1 MRIISSF
8 CKKLLKWNLC
18 TLSSCYFQFRSVSN
32 VMYCILNQKY
42 TWQIIC
48 NHFKSCS
55 CTVRIHWFPCVK
67 GFLRFSTVWYNMCHK
82 WSNKHVGGLL
92 NICAIR
98 GRGVGVKYSVD
109 MRDLLKRG
117 VYSKL
122 AITISDKIQ
131 IQCKRS

>member
-1 MRIISSF
+1 MYLKTTF
-8 CKKLLKWNLC
+8 CKKLLKLNLC
-18 TLSSCYFQFRSVSN
+18 TLYRRLFLSVSN

-48 NHFKSCS
+48 YHFKSCS
-55 CTVRIHWFPCVK
+55 CTVIHWFPCVK

-98 GRGVGVKYSVD
+98 RRGVGVKYSVD
-109 MRDLLKRG
+109 RRHLLKRG

-131 IQCKRS
+131 MQCKRS

>member
-1 MRIISSF
+1 MKPLHFI
-8 CKKLLKWNLC
+8 
-18 TLSSCYFQFRSVSN
+18 SSCYFQFFSVSN

-55 CTVRIHWFPCVK
+55 CTVIHWFPCVK

-92 NICAIR
+92 NTWQCAIR
-98 GRGVGVKYSVD
+98 GRGVGVKYSAD
-109 MRDLLKRG
+109 MRHLLKRG

-131 IQCKRS
+131 IQLKDHSPISM